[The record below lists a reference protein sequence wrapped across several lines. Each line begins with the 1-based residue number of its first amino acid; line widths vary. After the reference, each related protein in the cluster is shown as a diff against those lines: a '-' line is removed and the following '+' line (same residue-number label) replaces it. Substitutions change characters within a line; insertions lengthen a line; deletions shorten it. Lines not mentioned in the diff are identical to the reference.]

1 VLLKI
6 EPIMFT
12 KKKLIQILL
21 IVLFLIPSMTT
32 ALLSKEYI
40 KTLSSTNEIVFTEK
54 SSGQPVKIETGT
66 LDVALRLS
74 GQIEAYGE
82 YVIRCADCSDGDVVI
97 EIGEEVST
105 GELIFVSKNKE
116 LRSLRQGVVK
126 KLIYNGMYLT
136 VIIHTNDQFR
146 LAGLIDKKDAN
157 KFSKDLI
164 GIASGVSYLLKFQ
177 ELSFA
182 VNELNQVSAYFLIE
196 DLRFFHNERIEFI
209 VFTGEKIENVQII
222 NNQCVFKDP
231 YDDRFLVRFLTEE
244 GNIVGTHEISISGE
258 GQSAV
263 GVYGELPSLF
273 CDMEYGKLMNLLNG
287 NTP

>member
-1 VLLKI
+1 
-6 EPIMFT
+6 MFT
-12 KKKLIQILL
+12 KKNLNQILL

-54 SSGQPVKIETGT
+54 SSDQPVKIETGT
-66 LDVALRLS
+66 LDVALRLN

-164 GIASGVSYLLKFQ
+164 GIASGVSYLLEFQ

-182 VNELNQVSAYFLIE
+182 VNELNQVSAYFLID

>member
-1 VLLKI
+1 MLLLI

-12 KKKLIQILL
+12 KKNLIQILL
-21 IVLFLIPSMTT
+21 IVLFFIPSMTT

-40 KTLSSTNEIVFTEK
+40 KTLSSTTEIVFTEK

-66 LDVALRLS
+66 LDVALRLN

-164 GIASGVSYLLKFQ
+164 GIASGVSYLLEFQ

-182 VNELNQVSAYFLIE
+182 VNELNQVSAYFLID

>member
-1 VLLKI
+1 MLLQI
-6 EPIMFT
+6 GSIMFT
-12 KKKLIQILL
+12 KKHLIQILL

-32 ALLSKEYI
+32 ALLSKEFI

-54 SSGQPVKIETGT
+54 SSGLPVKIETGT

-97 EIGEEVST
+97 EIGEEVSK

-116 LRSLRQGVVK
+116 LRSQRQGVVK

-182 VNELNQVSAYFLIE
+182 VNELNQVSAYYLID

-263 GVYGELPSLF
+263 GVYGEIPSLF
-273 CDMEYGKLMNLLNG
+273 CDMEYAKLMNLLNG